1 MLRIFSVL
9 LFTRRETSKKERNT
23 MTQREDS
30 YQFPPKEGFIVT
42 HFLTVADVKRSA
54 EFYSRILGADVV
66 VNSEPTV
73 LRLANTWLIVNVGG
87 GPTDDKPDVTLRTPQ
102 NPQEFSSF
110 LNIRVADIHALY
122 QEWRGKGAEF
132 ITEPKQHRYEIRC
145 YMRDPDGY
153 IIEVGQTT
161 AIPGSL

>member
-9 LFTRRETSKKERNT
+9 LFTRRETSKKERT
-23 MTQREDS
+23 PMTQREDS